1 GGHPGTEL
9 GERLLSARWELFLE
23 AGFGAQPWT
32 AVAVSGPGHG
42 FGHYRGVL
50 VPAAIAVLLLA
61 VLLSSI
67 QIRRVLVPLAD
78 LLRRIQGIEGGEAR
92 IGRQAGE
99 DEFDL
104 LSRTF
109 GRMQQRIGRQMDTLR
124 MLSDIDRL
132 IVQGAPLQALIDQVA
147 VAMRGL
153 AGCRNVCVV
162 VSGQPGQA
170 HAALFELAREAGR
183 TRRIDCVE
191 DGLDASAAAAGQWHP
206 VAQLAPGCVREACV
220 RDGIDEVFVLETASR
235 ADRIQVVLGF
245 DARPGDIDAALAQAG
260 KLAEALP
267 VALAFEESRRQ
278 LVFQAR
284 HDPLTRLPNRLA
296 TFEAV
301 DA

>member
-1 GGHPGTEL
+1 
-9 GERLLSARWELFLE
+9 
-23 AGFGAQPWT
+23 
-32 AVAVSGPGHG
+32 
-42 FGHYRGVL
+42 
-50 VPAAIAVLLLA
+50 
-61 VLLSSI
+61 
-67 QIRRVLVPLAD
+67 
-78 LLRRIQGIEGGEAR
+78 
-92 IGRQAGE
+92 
-99 DEFDL
+99 
-104 LSRTF
+104 
-109 GRMQQRIGRQMDTLR
+109 
-124 MLSDIDRL
+124 
-132 IVQGAPLQALIDQVA
+132 VQGAPLQALIDQVA

-206 VAQLAPGCVREACV
+206 VAPLAPGCVREAWV

-301 DA
+301 DAAIGRAARGGRGFAVAFIDLDRFKSVNDG